1 MKVCILSCFDDLMS
15 KDTGGSVRI
24 YSLAKNLSNL
34 GNEVHIVVPGTMTS
48 SQKMDG
54 LTLHRIKGLLPL
66 TFLNAIASLFGILR
80 PTFFYFYDFVFI
92 AKLNKLIRDENF
104 DIIQIEQ
111 PWAGGFLIPLT
122 TKTVNKPLVVDS
134 HDVFQTLRT
143 EQRTLLTKL
152 VEVFFEKRAYDF
164 ADLILVVSKREKQIL
179 CKYGVPENKVMVIP
193 NGVDTSTFLP
203 VSILSSSRELNNLP
217 EQRKVVF
224 VGNMEYPP
232 NQEAVREI
240 ALNIEPKVRSK
251 ISNVC
256 FLVVG
261 RTPKNFNES
270 FSNLV
275 FTGVVK
281 DVTKLLIDSNV
292 AIAPLLHGSGTK
304 LKILEY
310 LACGLPVVS
319 TSVGVEG
326 LVVQDGENVL
336 IENDMNEFAVA
347 ITKLLEDKELAL
359 TLGQAGAQ
367 LVNREYDWQKI
378 VKRLNRAYFSLLI
391 QKTRCTSETSV
402 GSVS

>member
-1 MKVCILSCFDDLMS
+1 MKICMLSCFDDLMS

-34 GNEVHIVVPGTMTS
+34 GNEVHVIVPGTMTS

-54 LTLHRIKGLLPL
+54 LMLHRIKGLLPL
-66 TFLNAIASLFGILR
+66 TFLKAIASLFGILR
-80 PTFFYFYDFVFI
+80 PTFFFFYDFIFI

-111 PWAGGFLIPLT
+111 PWAGGFLIPLI
-122 TKTVNKPLVVDS
+122 TKTFSRPLVIDS

-143 EQRTLLTKL
+143 EQRTLLTKFI
-152 VEVFFEKRAYDF
+152 EVFFEKRAYDF

-179 CKYGVPENKVMVIP
+179 CKYGVPENKIAVIP
-193 NGVDTSTFLP
+193 NGVDTNTFLP
-203 VSILSSSRELNNLP
+203 ISILSSSHELNNLP
-217 EQRKVVF
+217 KQRKVVF

-240 ALNIEPKVRSK
+240 ALSIEPKVHSK
-251 ISNVC
+251 ISDVC

-261 RTPKNFNES
+261 RTPKNFVES

-281 DVTKLLIDSNV
+281 DVTELLTNSNV

-310 LACGLPVVS
+310 FACGVPVVS
-319 TSVGVEG
+319 TTVGVEG
-326 LVVQDGENVL
+326 LDVNNGLAVL
-336 IENDMNEFAVA
+336 IEDDMNKFADRIVE
-347 ITKLLEDKELAL
+347 LLEDESLARRI
-359 TLGQAGAQ
+359 GANSRD
-367 LVNREYDWQKI
+367 VVVKKYDWEIIGRK
-378 VKRLNRAYFSLLI
+378 LESAY
-391 QKTRCTSETSV
+391 ETMIPLHKN
-402 GSVS
+402 